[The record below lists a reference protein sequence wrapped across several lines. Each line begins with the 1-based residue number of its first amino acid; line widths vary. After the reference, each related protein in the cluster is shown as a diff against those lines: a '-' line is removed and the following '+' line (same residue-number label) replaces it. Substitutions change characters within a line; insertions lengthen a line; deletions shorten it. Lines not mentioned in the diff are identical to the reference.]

1 MRVALVGVG
10 NCASALVQGVKYY
23 SDAVAEGLVRQQ
35 IGPYKVSDI
44 SFGLAFDVDER
55 KINLPLKEA
64 IFSKPNCCML
74 LDESVRYDNSGRF
87 DCPVFAAP
95 IFDGVANHMRAEFS
109 SDQERFYVND
119 QVDAGHALSAFSIVS
134 LLQEHKIDVLINY
147 LPVGSQIATE
157 FWANACISAKVPMV
171 NCIPVF
177 IASNPEWANKFR
189 LAEVAIIGDDMKS
202 QFGASVLSQMFQE
215 LAKARGHKVLQ
226 HIQQNS
232 GGNTDFLNMTD
243 QNRLASKKISKEN
256 VLRDHGDEPEFVHAG
271 PSDYIR
277 VYGDTKVAHFHLEL
291 SGFCGAPVVLDARL
305 QVQDSPNSAGVVIDA
320 LRYARVAQDIGV
332 YGPIYGASAFTQK
345 SPPLQMTLA
354 ESIASCEKLASSL
367 D

>member
-1 MRVALVGVG
+1 
-10 NCASALVQGVKYY
+10 
-23 SDAVAEGLVRQQ
+23 
-35 IGPYKVSDI
+35 
-44 SFGLAFDVDER
+44 
-55 KINLPLKEA
+55 
-64 IFSKPNCCML
+64 
-74 LDESVRYDNSGRF
+74 
-87 DCPVFAAP
+87 
-95 IFDGVANHMRAEFS
+95 
-109 SDQERFYVND
+109 
-119 QVDAGHALSAFSIVS
+119 
-134 LLQEHKIDVLINY
+134 
-147 LPVGSQIATE
+147 
-157 FWANACISAKVPMV
+157 
-171 NCIPVF
+171 
-177 IASNPEWANKFR
+177 
-189 LAEVAIIGDDMKS
+189 
-202 QFGASVLSQMFQE
+202 MFQE